1 MKPCILWI
9 HGLNCASKIFTYMH
23 SKMPAHN
30 AVFVEYDSQRSVENS
45 IKTAML
51 AIPEQGTF
59 SIVGHSLGGILGHLI
74 ATRNTSRVDNLVT
87 ISTPFG
93 GSDAAGKLKW
103 FYPSVQIFK
112 DIAPRSSIIKE
123 LTKAAPTCPFLSI
136 VSEAGS
142 LPFIV
147 GKNDGVVSIESQMSI
162 KPTHRLS
169 VNSNHFEAVQDIDTL
184 NAVKQFIF
192 KK

>member
-1 MKPCILWI
+1 
-9 HGLNCASKIFTYMH
+9 MH
-23 SKMPAHN
+23 SKMPSHN
-30 AVFVEYDSQRSVENS
+30 AVFVEYDSQKSIENS
-45 IKTAML
+45 IKTAMQ
-51 AIPEQGTF
+51 AFPEKGNF
-59 SIVGHSLGGILGHLI
+59 SIIGHSLGGILGHLI
-74 ATRNTSRVDNLVT
+74 ATRDGSRVDNLVT

-112 DIAPRSSIIKE
+112 DIAPRSTIMNE
-123 LTKAAPTCPFLSI
+123 LTKGSPTCPFLSI

-142 LPFIV
+142 LPFIT
-147 GKNDGVVSIESQMSI
+147 GKNDGVVSIASQMAI
-162 KPTHRLS
+162 RPTHRLS
-169 VNSNHFEAVQDIDTL
+169 VDSNHFEAVQDIDTL